1 MFFFDLRNF
10 FYKGILR
17 VFDRKNLYFE
27 FFRCNLFIVKGLICI
42 FVVLK
47 INNFICVFKKRL
59 NIFMNKWNKCV
70 IFFVI

>member
-10 FYKGILR
+10 FKGILR

-59 NIFMNKWNKCV
+59 NIFMNKCV